1 MAGVAAIRDV
11 GDTLATILRTVI
23 DPALVAPGQ
32 IRVAMPRDY
41 EALDNANDLA
51 ISVFLYHVAISPE
64 LRNAPPRVLPDG
76 QTAVRVLPVELGF
89 LITPWA
95 RDALNALLLA
105 GMITRAFH
113 DRAELSAA
121 QLAGTSWSS
130 ADTVQLVL
138 ESLPIEDHYR
148 IWETTR
154 VPYRLSLAYKARVVG
169 IEGEPQI
176 VASRVVEGRF
186 DGANHAA
193 RAFR

>member
-1 MAGVAAIRDV
+1 MAGVVASRDV
-11 GDTLATILRTVI
+11 GDSLATILRTVV
-23 DPALVAPGQ
+23 DPALVSPGQ
-32 IRVAMPRDY
+32 IRVAMPRDN
-41 EALDNANDLA
+41 EALDN
-51 ISVFLYHVAISPE
+51 VAISPE

-76 QTAVRVLPVELGF
+76 QTEVRALPVELGV

-113 DRAELSAA
+113 DRAELSAT
-121 QLAGTSWSS
+121 QLTGTSWSS

-138 ESLPIEDHYR
+138 ESLPIEAHYR

-154 VPYRLSLAYKARVVG
+154 VPYRRSLAYK
-169 IEGEPQI
+169 PQS
-176 VASRVVEGRF
+176 VPSRVVEGRF
-186 DGANHAA
+186 DGVNHAA